1 MKKYIPLLFTLVFI
15 SGCSNRPQPAT
26 SKLTFGTVQ
35 STVVEGA
42 NQTDITRSLG
52 SPNIISKDKQGN
64 ETWTYDRVSRE
75 NESKNIAGLGFGGL
89 FGWMWGGTA
98 SKSSSSTSSKSL
110 TVIITFDD
118 NKNVLDFAYQSLKY

>member
-1 MKKYIPLLFTLVFI
+1 MT
-15 SGCSNRPQPAT
+15 GCSNRPQSAT
-26 SKLTFGTVQ
+26 SKLTFGAVQ
-35 STVVEGA
+35 SSVVKGA

-64 ETWTYDRVSRE
+64 ETWTYDRISRE
-75 NESKNIAGLGFGGL
+75 NESKDMAGLGFGGL

-118 NKNVLDFAYQSLKY
+118 NKDVLDFAYQSLKY